1 MFQLA
6 MPAQAPDPNHF
17 PTRPAARYSARMPRS
32 SPARPPRRSNAEYR
46 WTRDKVLVFLR
57 VLALRG
63 SVAKAARE
71 VEMSRQ
77 SAYRLR
83 ARLGA
88 EFARIW
94 DEGLAIGAALRR
106 DGLVQDG
113 RFVRGPQGDTPGLQ
127 GDTGGLQ
134 SDRFSAQGDTFAV
147 QGDGF
152 GRQGDTGGAR

>member
-1 MFQLA
+1 
-6 MPAQAPDPNHF
+6 MPH
-17 PTRPAARYSARMPRS
+17 S
-32 SPARPPRRSNAEYR
+32 SPARPTRRSNAEYR

-57 VLALRG
+57 LLALRG
-63 SVAKAARE
+63 SVAKAARA
-71 VEMSRQ
+71 VGMSRQ

-94 DEGLAIGAALRR
+94 DDGLAIGAALRR

-113 RFVRGPQGDTPGLQ
+113 RFVREPQGDTPGLQ

-152 GRQGDTGGAR
+152 GRQGDTAGAR

>member
-1 MFQLA
+1 
-6 MPAQAPDPNHF
+6 
-17 PTRPAARYSARMPRS
+17 MPRS

-94 DEGLAIGAALRR
+94 DDGLAIGAALRR

-113 RFVRGPQGDTPGLQ
+113 RFVRGPQ
-127 GDTGGLQ
+127 
-134 SDRFSAQGDTFAV
+134 
-147 QGDGF
+147 
-152 GRQGDTGGAR
+152 